1 MKAHRLRRNRKDT
14 YLRNLVGNGEAT
26 HTRLTYHRTWET
38 GLRVAI
44 RVTAFS
50 PAFFCPAVFPPS
62 QDIVQACH
70 PGCQAFSVSQFLA
83 LETARDSRRSLRD
96 SVSISESAPLRG

>member
-1 MKAHRLRRNRKDT
+1 M
-14 YLRNLVGNGEAT
+14 T

-50 PAFFCPAVFPPS
+50 PAFFCPQPQLPIHLDLIQS
-62 QDIVQACH
+62 RLLPDIR
-70 PGCQAFSVSQFLA
+70 FLRSVATVLIIYNQRADFQSIFLW
-83 LETARDSRRSLRD
+83 
-96 SVSISESAPLRG
+96 

>member
-1 MKAHRLRRNRKDT
+1 MTRGLQLEVTEKDA
-14 YLRNLVGNGEAT
+14 YLRNLVGICHPT

-50 PAFFCPAVFPPS
+50 PAFFCPGVPLLTGILSRVASPDGDFILRLP
-62 QDIVQACH
+62 A
-70 PGCQAFSVSQFLA
+70 A
-83 LETARDSRRSLRD
+83 LTRC
-96 SVSISESAPLRG
+96 P